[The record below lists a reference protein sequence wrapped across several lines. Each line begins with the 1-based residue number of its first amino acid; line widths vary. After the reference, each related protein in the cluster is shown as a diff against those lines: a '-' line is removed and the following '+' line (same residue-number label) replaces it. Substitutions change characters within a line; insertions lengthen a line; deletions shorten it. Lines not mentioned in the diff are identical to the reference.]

1 MTTATIASTSST
13 ATPRLPRAAL
23 ATTAIWFTLAALTG
37 AVGLPARLP
46 FPSLQIAILALF
58 AASLAATSA
67 VPSLRAWID
76 ALPVRT
82 LAAIHAVRFVG
93 GLFLILGARGLLAQV
108 FASRA
113 GWGDMA
119 AATVAV
125 ILVATGEPRTPGHRA
140 AYHAWNVLGALD
152 LIVAVATATWVVIN
166 GLQPGM
172 EPLFAFPLATIPLF
186 FIPVLLVGHV
196 VVFRR
201 LMAAGGTGGR

>member
-1 MTTATIASTSST
+1 MTTATIASTTST

-23 ATTAIWFTLAALTG
+23 ATTAIWFALAALAG

-58 AASLAATSA
+58 AVSLAATS
-67 VPSLRAWID
+67 VSSLRAWID
-76 ALPVRT
+76 AVPVRT

-93 GLFLILGARGLLAQV
+93 GLFLILGARGLLAEV
-108 FASRA
+108 FARRA

-119 AATVAV
+119 AAAVAV

-140 AYHAWNVLGALD
+140 AYHAWNVLGAID
-152 LIVAVATATWVVIN
+152 LIVAVATATWVVVN
-166 GLQPGM
+166 GLRPGM

-186 FIPVLLVGHV
+186 FIPVLLVTHV

-201 LMAAGGTGGR
+201 LMAAGRTGGR

>member
-1 MTTATIASTSST
+1 MTTATIATTST
-13 ATPRLPRAAL
+13 AAPRLPRAAL
-23 ATTAIWFTLAALTG
+23 ATAAIWFALAALAG

-67 VPSLRAWID
+67 VATLRAWID
-76 ALPVRT
+76 ALPLRT
-82 LAAIHAVRFVG
+82 LAAIHSVRFVG
-93 GLFLILGARGLLAQV
+93 GLFLILGARGLLAPV

-119 AATVAV
+119 AAAVAV

-140 AYHAWNVLGALD
+140 AYHAWNVLGAID

>member
-1 MTTATIASTSST
+1 MTTATIVSTTST

-23 ATTAIWFTLAALTG
+23 VTTAIWFALAALAG

-46 FPSLQIAILALF
+46 FPSLQVAILGLF
-58 AASLAATSA
+58 AASLAATS
-67 VPSLRAWID
+67 VSSLRAWID
-76 ALPVRT
+76 AVPVRT

-119 AATVAV
+119 AAAVAV

-140 AYHAWNVLGALD
+140 AYHAWNVLGAID
-152 LIVAVATATWVVIN
+152 LIVAVATATWVVVN

-172 EPLFAFPLATIPLF
+172 ETLFAFPLATIPLF
-186 FIPVLLVGHV
+186 FIPVLLVTHV

-201 LMAAGGTGGR
+201 LVAAGRTGGR